1 MLRTLKQ
8 HGNGYALVVEKNIME
23 LLGMTP
29 ETPLE
34 IRTDGRSLIVTP
46 AAEPTAER
54 MALFLKAKQSA
65 ERKLAPVLES
75 LSK

>member
-8 HGNGYALVVEKNIME
+8 HGNGYALVVEKNVME

-65 ERKLAPVLES
+65 EQKLAPVLES
-75 LSK
+75 LAK

>member
-8 HGNGYALVVEKNIME
+8 HGNGYALVVEKNVME

-54 MALFLKAKQSA
+54 MALFLKAKESA
-65 ERKLAPVLES
+65 ERKLAPVLEG
-75 LSK
+75 LAK

>member
-1 MLRTLKQ
+1 
-8 HGNGYALVVEKNIME
+8 
-23 LLGMTP
+23 MTP

-65 ERKLAPVLES
+65 EQKLAPVLES
-75 LSK
+75 LAK

>member
-8 HGNGYALVVEKNIME
+8 HGNGYALVVEKNVME

-54 MALFLKAKQSA
+54 MALFLKAKESA
-65 ERKLAPVLES
+65 ERKLAHVLEG

>member
-8 HGNGYALVVEKNIME
+8 HGNGYALVVEKNVME

>member
-8 HGNGYALVVEKNIME
+8 HGNGYALVVEKSVME